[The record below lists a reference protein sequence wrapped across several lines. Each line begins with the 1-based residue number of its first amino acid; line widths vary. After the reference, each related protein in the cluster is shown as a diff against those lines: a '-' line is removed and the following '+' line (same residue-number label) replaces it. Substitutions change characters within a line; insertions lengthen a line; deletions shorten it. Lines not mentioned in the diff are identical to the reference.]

1 VSGLAA
7 VARAAGVSSA
17 LPMKTGKLLKFQR
30 PAGEVQAYVYRE
42 GGVVNAS
49 VYVLS
54 AQGLP
59 PRQPAHT
66 VSGASEA
73 KVEADVRAWIDT
85 HFPKAP

>member
-1 VSGLAA
+1 VIRLAA
-7 VARAAGVSSA
+7 GAHGAGVSSA
-17 LPMKTGKLLKFQR
+17 EPMKTGKLLKFQR

-42 GGVVNAS
+42 GATVNAS

-59 PRQPAHT
+59 SRQAVHT

-73 KVEADVRAWIDT
+73 RVEADVRAWVDT